1 MKKTEELQDGVDL
14 PDHYKLVIPDQSQ
27 LGLQSTKQSKALDS
41 EKG

>member
-1 MKKTEELQDGVDL
+1 MKKKEPQDGVDL

-41 EKG
+41 